1 MWCCKVD
8 HSDLESII
16 GTMNK
21 DAEQTLQLSEEMKE
35 TAEQSSEIQKLI
47 EIINDTTPD
56 YEPFLYSGT

>member
-1 MWCCKVD
+1 MGN
-8 HSDLESII
+8 SDFGSII
-16 GTMNK
+16 GTMDK
-21 DAEQTLQLSEEMKE
+21 DAERTLHLSEEMKE